1 MTVERWLNLFA
12 LDLLFVLLVVL
23 ILFMAIT
30 PILPFRVYVDVPESA
45 QAIASPDFE
54 GDLTVDLPTADL
66 TIVENV
72 AIPPLV
78 LDQKLASAW
87 RDRANVRIRAGRRVP
102 FGDVRRV
109 VQAAQRAGI
118 TRVTIVL
125 RAPQPLIIERFDAGW
140 SCPPL
145 YGWIAAGLA
154 GAAVAIGG
162 AVLLAVRRRAAPWR
176 PGCAGWLLLA
186 MAALALLIA
195 WDAAR
200 PSCGWWY

>member
-140 SCPPL
+140 SCPAAVRLDCGGIGGRGRCDRRRGAP
-145 YGWIAAGLA
+145 GGAASRRSAAAGMRRVVA
-154 GAAVAIGG
+154 ARDGSPRAADRVGRGAA
-162 AVLLAVRRRAAPWR
+162 
-176 PGCAGWLLLA
+176 
-186 MAALALLIA
+186 
-195 WDAAR
+195 
-200 PSCGWWY
+200 